1 MSRIANNPVAVPD
14 NVKVDVNGAEV
25 RIKGSKGEL
34 THTLNPQVQLHCEGN
49 LLKFSAQGDS
59 RSARSLAGTTR
70 AIMQNMVTG
79 VSEGFEITLEITG
92 VGYRAQANPR
102 SISLS
107 LGFSHALELAVP
119 DGITVETPSQT
130 RILVRGADKQ
140 KVGQL
145 AAEIRSHR
153 PPEPYKGKGVRYAD
167 EQVLRK
173 EAKKA

>member
-1 MSRIANNPVAVPD
+1 MSRIANNPVTVPE
-14 NVKVDVNGAEV
+14 NVEVDVSGAVV
-25 RIKGSKGEL
+25 RVKGGKGEL
-34 THTLNPQVQLHCEGN
+34 THTLHVLVDMGREGD
-49 LLKFSAQGDS
+49 LLRFSAKDAS
-59 RSARSLAGTTR
+59 KSARSLAGTTR

-79 VSEGFEITLEITG
+79 VSEGFEVKLEITG

-107 LGFSHALELAVP
+107 LGFSHPVELDIP

-130 RILVRGADKQ
+130 QVVVRGADKQ
-140 KVGQL
+140 KVGQM
-145 AAEIRSHR
+145 AAVIRSYR

-167 EQVLRK
+167 EQILRK

>member
-14 NVKVDVNGAEV
+14 NVEIDVNGAEV
-25 RIKGSKGEL
+25 RVKGGKGEL
-34 THTLNPQVQLHCEGN
+34 THTLHSLVQLDREDN
-49 LLKFSAQGDS
+49 LLKFSAKDNS
-59 RSARSLAGTTR
+59 KSARSLAGTTR

-79 VSEGFEITLEITG
+79 VSEGFEIKLEITG
-92 VGYRAQANPR
+92 TGYRAQANPG

-107 LGFSHALELAVP
+107 LGFSHPVELDIP

-130 RILVRGADKQ
+130 QVLVKGADRQ

-145 AAEIRSHR
+145 AADIRSYR